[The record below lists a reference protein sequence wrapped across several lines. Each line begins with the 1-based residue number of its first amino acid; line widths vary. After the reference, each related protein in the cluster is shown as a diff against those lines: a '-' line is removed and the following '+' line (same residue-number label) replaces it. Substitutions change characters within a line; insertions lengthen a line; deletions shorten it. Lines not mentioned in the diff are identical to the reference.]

1 MTNVRVL
8 AALGFVGLA
17 GGCDLGIDENQI
29 GTGAGGAPS
38 TSSAGSTGPGSSAS
52 EASASTSS
60 GSATTATTTATT
72 TTITTTT
79 VASTSTG
86 MQLPQ
91 VACIGNMFNIIQCA
105 PGQVCCVSA
114 GGGSGHCDNDCV
126 VSEST
131 FECDGPEDCPMGD
144 ECCAPDERFGDV
156 ACVSSCSDDDTV
168 CKDDGDCADSCSE
181 EFSGPLGQAYQTC
194 F

>member
-60 GSATTATTTATT
+60 GSATTATATT
-72 TTITTTT
+72 TTATTTTT

-105 PGQVCCVSA
+105 PGQVCCVTPS
-114 GGGSGHCDNDCV
+114 GGSGHCDDDCIA
-126 VSEST
+126 SEST
-131 FECDGPEDCPMGD
+131 FECDGPEDCPIGD